1 MIVVPLQPAPA
12 QTVGVTLNGQSCR
25 IVVKQRRTGVFL
37 DLYVNDAPMICGVLC
52 LVGNRIVR
60 SEYLEFAGD
69 LAFIDTQAD
78 GVTDLV
84 SFEGIGSRFFLAYYP

>member
-1 MIVVPLQPAPA
+1 VIIVPLQPAPA

-37 DLYVNDAPMICGVLC
+37 DLYVNDAPLACGVLC
-52 LVGNRIVR
+52 LVGNRLVR
-60 SEYLEFAGD
+60 SRHIGFAGD

-78 GVTDLV
+78 RVTDLV